1 MKAVVFDTFGDPGVL
16 RLADVPLP
24 DPGPEQVRI
33 RVQASGVNPVDS
45 AIRSGA
51 MQAIFPTALPAIPGV
66 DVAGVVDEVGEHVTD
81 LAVGEPVVG
90 WADPPAGSYAEY
102 SLASQIARIPTG
114 LSFAR

>member
-16 RLADVPLP
+16 HLADVPLP

-66 DVAGVVDEVGEHVTD
+66 DVA
-81 LAVGEPVVG
+81 A
-90 WADPPAGSYAEY
+90 
-102 SLASQIARIPTG
+102 SLTRSENM
-114 LSFAR
+114 